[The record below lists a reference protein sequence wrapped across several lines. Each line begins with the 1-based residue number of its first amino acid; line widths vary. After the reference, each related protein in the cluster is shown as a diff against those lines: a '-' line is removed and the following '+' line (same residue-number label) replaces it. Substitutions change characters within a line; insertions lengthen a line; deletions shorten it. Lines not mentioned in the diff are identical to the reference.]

1 MRFAKA
7 HGLGNDFLL
16 VEQQAA
22 PSGRPEWARRLC
34 ERHVG
39 VGADGVLVY
48 SVEADAVRMR
58 LINPDG
64 SDGEISGNG
73 VRCLASY
80 VVWKGWLPAHHT
92 VLTPPG
98 PRTVDV
104 SAVGERRFEVLT
116 DLGEPR
122 LDSRAIPV
130 ALDPP
135 RGRVVDHP
143 LDLPEQRVSITATSM
158 GNPHCA
164 VFLDVP
170 ADDALLSS
178 LGPTLETHPFFPR
191 RTNVELVTVLSRNE
205 LRVRFWERGVGVTQ
219 SSGTGSASAVV
230 AATITGRADRRVRV
244 VCDGGSLE
252 VDWPEG
258 GTVRQTGEVELIA
271 EGEWLPG

>member
-80 VVWKGWLPAHHT
+80 VVWKGWL
-92 VLTPPG
+92 L
-98 PRTVDV
+98 
-104 SAVGERRFEVLT
+104 RREI
-116 DLGEPR
+116 R
-122 LDSRAIPV
+122 IASR
-130 ALDPP
+130 
-135 RGRVVDHP
+135 
-143 LDLPEQRVSITATSM
+143 E
-158 GNPHCA
+158 
-164 VFLDVP
+164 
-170 ADDALLSS
+170 
-178 LGPTLETHPFFPR
+178 E
-191 RTNVELVTVLSRNE
+191 
-205 LRVRFWERGVGVTQ
+205 
-219 SSGTGSASAVV
+219 
-230 AATITGRADRRVRV
+230 AAA
-244 VCDGGSLE
+244 
-252 VDWPEG
+252 
-258 GTVRQTGEVELIA
+258 
-271 EGEWLPG
+271 